1 MQRPGLSVCPMDRRV
16 GLFSGHDTG
25 LLTLLTNSAQTAL
38 IRVPCHLQRYKLATN
53 QVTGVHVAQTRGGES
68 VECSDAGM
76 CIEIISSGLLEIT
89 FLSGGSVKMC
99 LMERKS
105 RTQHFEQIPQTG
117 LWLWWREIEPK
128 KVYQLQNPN
137 STETLA
143 KSKLDFCLKAMGRH
157 LL

>member
-1 MQRPGLSVCPMDRRV
+1 MCPRDRRV

-38 IRVPCHLQRYKLATN
+38 IRVPGHHQRYKLTN
-53 QVTGVHVAQTRGGES
+53 NQITRVRVAQTRGGECA
-68 VECSDAGM
+68 ECGDAGM
-76 CIEIISSGLLEIT
+76 CIEIISLGLLEIT

-105 RTQHFEQIPQTG
+105 GTQHFEQIPQTG

-128 KVYQLQNPN
+128 VYQLQNPN
-137 STETLA
+137 GTETLV

-157 LL
+157 ML